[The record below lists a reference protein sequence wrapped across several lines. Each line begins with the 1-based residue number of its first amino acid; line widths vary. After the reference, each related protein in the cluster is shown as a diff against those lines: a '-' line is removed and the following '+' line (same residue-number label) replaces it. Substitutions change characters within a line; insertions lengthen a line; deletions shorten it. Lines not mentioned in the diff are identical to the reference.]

1 MKLVSRKEWG
11 ARSARYVSK
20 GDLNSASTGHWNGP
34 KITVGG
40 SEVWDH
46 TKCAGLVRGI
56 QNFHMDGRG
65 WSDIAYNFVECP
77 HGYTFEGRG
86 INVINGANGTNAGN
100 RSSHAVMC
108 LAGEGNPFTDNE
120 KVGFKDCVKYISDL
134 SDAPNQAI
142 GHRDHKSTECPGDSR
157 YRWIHDGMPISGSSV
172 INQRKKESGMEAALE
187 LIRTHYRNARGVNYN
202 VATSDPKGYQHW
214 TERLLDAYDKGQPL
228 KPIADQCGG
237 LLFLEMQRR

>member
-1 MKLVSRKEWG
+1 MKFVSREEWG
-11 ARSARYVSK
+11 ARSPRYVSK
-20 GDLNSASTGHWNGP
+20 GILSDASTGHWNGP

-40 SEVWDH
+40 NTIWDH
-46 TKCAGLVRGI
+46 TKCADLVRGI

-100 RSSHAVMC
+100 KTSHAIMC

-120 KVGFKDCVKYISDL
+120 KVGFRDCVRYVSDL
-134 SDAPNQAI
+134 SKAPDQAI
-142 GHRDHKSTECPGDSR
+142 GHRDHKSTECPGAER
-157 YRWIHDGMPISGSSV
+157 YRWIHDGMPTPGSGV
-172 INQRKKESGMEAALE
+172 KRGDKEKSMEAALE
-187 LIRTHYRNARGVNYN
+187 LIRTHYRNARGADYN
-202 VATSDPKGYQHW
+202 VALKDPKGYQHW
-214 TERLLDAYDKGQPL
+214 TERLLDAYDKDQPL
-228 KPIADQCGG
+228 KPICDQCGG